1 MLVLT
6 HDNPDPD
13 SIASAVALA
22 FLLEKRAGVEARV
35 VYGGIIGRSENLAL
49 VKVLRLP
56 ISPVSQV
63 VFDEHDLLAL
73 VDTQPPV
80 GNHSVPAQYPVEV
93 VLDHHPLRDESL
105 GAPFADVG
113 GRVRGDL
120 DDAGGVPAR
129 GEARALDRGGD
140 GAVLRHQDR

>member
-1 MLVLT
+1 VLVLT

-22 FLLEKRAGVEARV
+22 FLLEKRTAVEARV

-63 VFDEHDLLAL
+63 VFDEHDL
-73 VDTQPPV
+73 P
-80 GNHSVPAQYPVEV
+80 
-93 VLDHHPLRDESL
+93 R
-105 GAPFADVG
+105 
-113 GRVRGDL
+113 
-120 DDAGGVPAR
+120 AR
-129 GEARALDRGGD
+129 GYPAARWGTTRCPRSTRWRWCWTITRSGTRA
-140 GAVLRHQDR
+140 